1 VVGGGWWVQNQERF
15 TFYVLC
21 LASEVSVASLQVL
34 DSYDIPR
41 ATLWVFRPTTH
52 HPPPKTLRVFMTY
65 AIAAA
70 GTGGHVFPGLAV
82 GEALVASG
90 VPIDNVL
97 YVGGSRL
104 ESKVYPDAGF
114 PFLEV
119 EIRGLQ
125 RRMTTSN
132 LWIPGL
138 VATAAR
144 RITSEFKARR
154 VGVVLG
160 MGGYVSVPAGFAAR
174 RSRAV
179 LLIHEQNAEAGL
191 ANRLTSRWARRAFGS
206 FPKTARL
213 AKAEWV
219 GNPIRRDLARFDRAA
234 LRSAALARYGLEPG
248 RPVVGVFGGSLGA
261 GILNRA
267 TEVLA
272 ATSEEGG
279 FSILHLT
286 GSDHLESVALVSD
299 QFGRWHTVGFE
310 DRMDHFYAACDI
322 VVARAGGAVAEL
334 TATATPAILVPG
346 GFGSGEHQAA
356 NADALVAV
364 GAAMI
369 VGEGEIARLP
379 SVVNELIS
387 QPQRLRDMATASA
400 TLSRP
405 DAADA
410 VADAMRQAHG

>member
-1 VVGGGWWVQNQERF
+1 
-15 TFYVLC
+15 
-21 LASEVSVASLQVL
+21 
-34 DSYDIPR
+34 
-41 ATLWVFRPTTH
+41 
-52 HPPPKTLRVFMTY
+52 MTY

-90 VPIDNVL
+90 VPPGDIL
-97 YVGGSRL
+97 FVGGSRL
-104 ESKVYPDAGF
+104 ESRVYPEAGF

-125 RRMTTSN
+125 RHWTASN
-132 LWIPGL
+132 LKIPGL
-138 VATAAR
+138 VARAVR
-144 RITSEFKARR
+144 RITAELKSRQ

-191 ANRLTSRWARRAFGS
+191 ANRLTSIWARRSFGS

-219 GNPIRRDLARFDRAA
+219 GNPIRRDLARFDRAG
-234 LRSAALARYGLEPG
+234 LRIAALARYGLEAD

-261 GILNRA
+261 GILNGA
-267 TEVLA
+267 AEILA
-272 ATSEEGG
+272 ATSDEGG

-286 GSDHLESVALVSD
+286 GSDHLESVALASD

-310 DRMDHFYAACDI
+310 DRMDHFYAACDL

-346 GFGSGEHQAA
+346 GFGSGGHQAA
-356 NADALVAV
+356 NAAALASV
-364 GAAMI
+364 GAA
-369 VGEGEIARLP
+369 VVVAEDDIARLS
-379 SVVNELIS
+379 SVVKELIA
-387 QPQRLRDMATASA
+387 QPHRMQAMSLAASK
-400 TLSRP
+400 LSRP
-405 DAADA
+405 DAADV
-410 VADAMRQAHG
+410 VAAAMRHAHD

>member
-1 VVGGGWWVQNQERF
+1 
-15 TFYVLC
+15 
-21 LASEVSVASLQVL
+21 
-34 DSYDIPR
+34 
-41 ATLWVFRPTTH
+41 
-52 HPPPKTLRVFMTY
+52 MTY

-90 VPIDNVL
+90 VPAEDIL
-97 YVGGSRL
+97 FVGGSRL
-104 ESKVYPDAGF
+104 ESRVYPEAGF

-125 RRMTTSN
+125 RRITSAN
-132 LWIPGL
+132 LTIPSL
-138 VATAAR
+138 VARASS
-144 RITSEFKARR
+144 RISTEFKARR

-160 MGGYVSVPAGFAAR
+160 MGGYISVPAGFAAR
-174 RSRAV
+174 RCGAV

-191 ANRLTSRWARRAFGS
+191 ANRMMARLAKRSFGS

-213 AKAEWV
+213 PRAEWV
-219 GNPIRRDLARFDRAA
+219 GNPIRRHLARFDRAG
-234 LRSAALARYGLEPG
+234 LRAAARARYGLDPD

-267 TEVLA
+267 AEVLA
-272 ATSEEGG
+272 ATSGGGG

-286 GSDHLESVALVSD
+286 GSDHLESVALASD
-299 QFGRWHTVGFE
+299 HFVRWHTVGFE

-356 NADALVAV
+356 NADALVSA
-364 GAAMI
+364 GAAVVVAEDDM
-369 VGEGEIARLP
+369 ARLP
-379 SVVNELIS
+379 SVVTELLS
-387 QPQRLRDMATASA
+387 RPDRMHDMAIASSKLA
-400 TLSRP
+400 RP
-405 DAADA
+405 DAADV
-410 VADAMRQAHG
+410 VAAAMRQAHA

>member
-1 VVGGGWWVQNQERF
+1 
-15 TFYVLC
+15 
-21 LASEVSVASLQVL
+21 
-34 DSYDIPR
+34 
-41 ATLWVFRPTTH
+41 
-52 HPPPKTLRVFMTY
+52 MTY

-82 GEALVASG
+82 GEALITSG
-90 VPIDNVL
+90 VSIEDIL
-97 YVGGSRL
+97 FVGGSRL
-104 ESKVYPDAGF
+104 ESRTYPEAGF

-125 RRMTTSN
+125 RRMTTAN
-132 LWIPGL
+132 LKIPGL
-138 VATAAR
+138 VARASG
-144 RITSEFKARR
+144 RIRTEFKARG

-160 MGGYVSVPAGFAAR
+160 MGGYISVPAGVAAR
-174 RSRAV
+174 RCGAV

-191 ANRLTSRWARRAFGS
+191 ANRMMTRLAKRSFGS

-213 AKAEWV
+213 PRAEWV
-219 GNPIRRDLARFDRAA
+219 GNPIRRHLARFDRAS
-234 LRSAALARYGLEPG
+234 LRSAAIARYGLNPD

-267 TEVLA
+267 AEVLA
-272 ATSEEGG
+272 ATSDGGG

-286 GSDHLESVALVSD
+286 GSDHLESVALASD
-299 QFGRWHTVGFE
+299 HFGRWHTVGFE

-356 NADALVAV
+356 NADALVSA
-364 GAAMI
+364 GAA
-369 VGEGEIARLP
+369 VVVAEEDLARLP
-379 SVVNELIS
+379 TVVTELLA
-387 QPQRLRDMATASA
+387 QPDRMHEMAMASSKLA
-400 TLSRP
+400 RP
-405 DAADA
+405 DAADV
-410 VADAMRQAHG
+410 VALAMRQAHA

>member
-1 VVGGGWWVQNQERF
+1 M
-15 TFYVLC
+15 TF
-21 LASEVSVASLQVL
+21 
-34 DSYDIPR
+34 
-41 ATLWVFRPTTH
+41 
-52 HPPPKTLRVFMTY
+52 

-82 GEALVASG
+82 GEALVAAG
-90 VPIDNVL
+90 VPADSIL
-97 YVGGSRL
+97 FVGGSRL
-104 ESKVYPDAGF
+104 ESRVYPEAGF

-125 RRMTTSN
+125 RRLTTSN
-132 LWIPGL
+132 LTIPGL
-138 VATAAR
+138 VARASS
-144 RITSEFKARR
+144 RIRSEFRARE

-174 RSRAV
+174 LSGAA

-191 ANRLTSRWARRAFGS
+191 ANRMMSRWARRSFGS
-206 FPKTARL
+206 FPQTARL
-213 AKAEWV
+213 PRAEWV
-219 GNPIRRDLARFDRAA
+219 GNPIRRQLARFDRAS
-234 LRSAALARYGLEPG
+234 LRLAAIAHYGLDPD

-267 TEVLA
+267 AEVLA
-272 ATSEEGG
+272 ATSDGGG

-286 GSDHLESVALVSD
+286 GSDHFESMAPASD
-299 QFGRWHTVGFE
+299 HFGRWHTIGFE

-334 TATATPAILVPG
+334 TATATPSILVPG

-356 NADALVAV
+356 NADALVSV
-364 GAAMI
+364 GAAILVAEEDI
-369 VGEGEIARLP
+369 VRLP
-379 SVVNELIS
+379 SVVTELLS
-387 QPQRLRDMATASA
+387 QPDRMHEMAVASSK
-400 TLSRP
+400 LSRP

-410 VADAMRQAHG
+410 VANAMRQAHA